1 MKKQIALLLSITMVA
16 SILAS
21 CSNTSE
27 EIIASQSG
35 SQSPS
40 QSVTSQTSA
49 STDEN
54 NSTEPRMF
62 IDDTGREVEIPA
74 EIKKVVVTGTLAQM
88 MVFAVAP
95 DMLVALSSEWNEV
108 AEEFISEEYY
118 TLPTI
123 GNLYGTKGDLNLES
137 LLSIAPDIIID
148 MGEPKKTIGED
159 MDTLQGKVNI
169 PVVHITALLSTTNAA
184 FVKLGELL
192 GREEDSAVLAEYCK
206 TTYDSTLSLMET
218 VGESK
223 KKMLYCLG
231 DKGVNV
237 IPEASFQAE
246 LLNLMADNI
255 AVVENPSSKGMGNE
269 VDMEQIMVWNPEVIL
284 FAQESVFDT
293 VKEDASWMEIDAIKN
308 DHYYEAPEGPYNW
321 LGFPPS
327 VQRYLGMLWL
337 SELLYG
343 EISTVNLQEE
353 VTEYYELFYH
363 TQLTQEQYDRLLIN
377 SIGKQNK

>member
-1 MKKQIALLLSITMVA
+1 
-16 SILAS
+16 
-21 CSNTSE
+21 
-27 EIIASQSG
+27 
-35 SQSPS
+35 
-40 QSVTSQTSA
+40 
-49 STDEN
+49 
-54 NSTEPRMF
+54 
-62 IDDTGREVEIPA
+62 
-74 EIKKVVVTGTLAQM
+74 
-88 MVFAVAP
+88 
-95 DMLVALSSEWNEV
+95 
-108 AEEFISEEYY
+108 
-118 TLPTI
+118 
-123 GNLYGTKGDLNLES
+123 
-137 LLSIAPDIIID
+137 
-148 MGEPKKTIGED
+148 

-169 PVVHITALLSTTNAA
+169 PVVHITALLSTTDAA

-246 LLNLMADNI
+246 LLNLLADNI